1 MGLPRP
7 KRSNRRYRG
16 DEEVGTEGITNLS
29 TLKKR
34 SAADGRRMRLRYA
47 AAVVGLITLISVIST
62 VFSSKRGGS
71 SGNES
76 DFTRDDYLKVPKTP
90 TAPTDAFELLSHQ
103 SLDDLKSS
111 VALYRHKKSGMQIV
125 TMTPADPY
133 QDATFGIN
141 FRTPSENDDGAQV
154 VVAKS
159 ILSGSVNYPVKD
171 PFNQLK
177 RGSLQTYSDTWTER
191 DRTSFVVASK
201 NLADFRNNLKVT
213 IDAVFRPLFIDE
225 KHKWIYRQEGWRL
238 ESPDNHHLVINGNAY
253 VNAKAAQMDP
263 EEVMI
268 KQIYSNLFADHVYS
282 KNFKGEASEVVT
294 MTYQEL
300 VAYYKTYYHPS
311 NGQGFCFGKQ
321 DFIDACLDELHF
333 VLDEYEDDLSIPKKS
348 KVEWQD
354 LTDLDK
360 EIKSIGYPDYQEEV
374 DYRSVIAWVLNE
386 QPMDLRTQVAWHL
399 IYELLAGS
407 TTAPISKVISDL
419 DLGTD
424 IVTHF
429 QHSLQQ
435 WVMALGVSGIASEGD
450 VQRAN
455 EKIINELET
464 IVNDGFEWDAVQAA
478 LHKLEFKFRDQSS
491 GDMPRGAQYFSDILS
506 HWNYDRDPL
515 APLHASK
522 TFVNLKA
529 EINENGQDF
538 LLELITDQMFGSK
551 HTTSLDLHPNMN
563 YALQYE
569 KLERQ
574 WLTSLDDYLSKEEG
588 LKFMSETNSLKKI
601 QKDGDSEEALMTLP
615 RLQASELNQ
624 TQYTPPF
631 RVFDDL
637 FESGITTLSHEL
649 PYTDGIAYVDLSIDI
664 SNMDFDDVV
673 LIPLFC
679 QLLLEGGTQ
688 YNNDVKTQQQI
699 DKYTGGI
706 TITPLIEEIVETDS
720 EGSYVVPDG
729 KHFVT
734 KLVISGSCIAA
745 ETCLPMFNLFH
756 QFVWDSDVR
765 NKEKAI
771 DILEKRIN
779 EMEEDIQINGHKYT
793 TSRVESRYS
802 LSGFVREQWY
812 GVTQLMQ
819 MRRALAQIK
828 DNFTDL
834 SLRLVR
840 MQDDVKRGHRNGM
853 LMSQTGDE
861 QALHDLKGP
870 MRTFLQSALPL
881 ATQKHEFPNFAEH
894 SHPWVPKGM
903 LRVEEEFLAETKN
916 QAFTVPTRVNHVAKG
931 GVLYDVGERIPGA
944 DMVVTQYLGGH
955 YLYNELRYNQGAQ
968 EAWALLDVDSGVCI
982 YQSDRDPSIFSTLEI
997 YEAGG
1002 MWLWDQVEVG
1012 ELPVEAKGAIVGAI
1026 GQLDANIMT
1035 EPNRVGYDSLVSHMK
1050 QDSIL
1055 YKQRW
1060 RDQILASSA
1069 DDFKAMVE
1077 RLISWGHPTVS
1088 IVTSNEIFDTIDQED
1103 FPISRCDYSGYQC

>member
-1 MGLPRP
+1 MPLPRP
-7 KRSNRRYRG
+7 SRSSRRYKG
-16 DEEVGTEGITNLS
+16 EEAVGTEGITNLS

-34 SAADGRRMRLRYA
+34 RVADGRMMRIRYA
-47 AAVVGLITLISVIST
+47 AAAVGFVTVVCLLGAL
-62 VFSSKRGGS
+62 FSGKKDVS
-71 SGNES
+71 SAMDGV
-76 DFTRDDYLKVPKTP
+76 TMDDYLKIPETP
-90 TAPTDAFELLSHQ
+90 TAPTDAFEILTHQ

-111 VALYRHKKSGMQIV
+111 VAVYKHKKSGMKIV

-141 FRTPSENDDGAQV
+141 FRTPSERNDGVQV
-154 VVAKS
+154 VVEKA
-159 ILSGSVNYPVKD
+159 ILAGSVNYPVKD

-177 RGSLQTYSDTWTER
+177 RGSLQTYSDSWTER
-191 DRTSFVVASK
+191 DRTSFVVSSR
-201 NLADFRNNLKVT
+201 NLADFRNNLKVA
-213 IDAVFRPLFIDE
+213 IDAVFHPLFIDE
-225 KHKWIYRQEGWRL
+225 KYKWIYRQEGWRL
-238 ESPDNHHLVINGNAY
+238 ESPDNKRLVINGNTY
-253 VNAKAAQMDP
+253 VDAKAAQMNP

-268 KQIYSNLFADHVYS
+268 KHIYSNLFADHVYS
-282 KNFKGEASEVVT
+282 KNHKGEAALVVT

-300 VAYYKTYYHPS
+300 IAYYKTYYHPS

-321 DFIDACLDELHF
+321 DFIDACLNELHH
-333 VLDEYEDDLSIPKKS
+333 VLDEYVDDPSIRKNS
-348 KVEWQD
+348 EIDWQD

-360 EIKSIGYPDYQEEV
+360 EIKNIGYPDYQENV

-386 QPMDLRTQVAWHL
+386 QPMDLRTEVAWHL

-407 TTAPISKVISDL
+407 TTAPIAKVINDL

-435 WVMALGVSGIASEGD
+435 WVMALGVSGIVSEED

-455 EKIINELET
+455 EKVMKELEK
-464 IVNDGFEWDAVQAA
+464 IVSDGFEYDAMQAA
-478 LHKLEFKFRDQSS
+478 LHKMEFQFRDQSS
-491 GDMPRGAQYFSDILS
+491 GIMPRGAQYFSDILS

-515 APLHASK
+515 MPLHASK
-522 TFVNLKA
+522 EFVKLKI
-529 EINENGQDF
+529 EIEETGQDF
-538 LLELITDQMFGSK
+538 ILELITKQMFDSK
-551 HTTSLDLHPNMN
+551 HTTSLDLHPSMN

-569 KLERQ
+569 NLENQ
-574 WLTSLDDYLSKEEG
+574 WLNSLGGILGKEEG
-588 LKFMSETNSLKKI
+588 HEVMRETARLKKV
-601 QKDGDSEEALMTLP
+601 QETGDSEEALMTIPQLKI
-615 RLQASELNQ
+615 SELNQ
-624 TQYTPPF
+624 TQYNPSQQTF
-631 RVFDDL
+631 KDL

-649 PYTDGIAYVDLSIDI
+649 PFTNGIAYVDLSLDI

-679 QLLLEGGTQ
+679 QLLLEGGTKSHD
-688 YNNDVKTQQQI
+688 DVAMQQQI

-720 EGSYVVPDG
+720 EGFYIVPDG

-734 KLVISGSCIAA
+734 KLIISGACIAA
-745 ETCLPMFNLFH
+745 DTCLPMLNLFR

-771 DILEKRIN
+771 EILEARIN
-779 EMEEDIQINGHKYT
+779 EMEQDIQTNGHKFT
-793 TSRVESRYS
+793 TSHVESRYS

-834 SLRLVR
+834 SLRLVK
-840 MQDDVKRGHRNGM
+840 MQDAVKRGHRNGM
-853 LMSQTGDE
+853 LMSVTGDE
-861 QALHDLKGP
+861 PALHDLKGS

-881 ATQKHEFPNFAEH
+881 ATQRDPFPNFAEKA
-894 SHPWVPKGM
+894 HPWVPKGM
-903 LRVEEEFLAETKN
+903 HRVEEEFLAETKN
-916 QAFTVPTRVNHVAKG
+916 QAFIVPTRVNHVAKG

-968 EAWALLDVDSGVCI
+968 EAWALLDIDSGVCI

-997 YEAGG
+997 YEGG
-1002 MWLWDQVEVG
+1002 AVWLWDQVHGG
-1012 ELPVEAKGAIVGAI
+1012 ELPVEAKGAIVGTI
-1026 GQLDANIMT
+1026 GRMDANIMT
-1035 EPNRVGYDSLVSHMK
+1035 EPNRLGKDSLVTHMK
-1050 QDSIL
+1050 QDSFVK
-1055 YKQRW
+1055 KQRW
-1060 RDQILASSA
+1060 RDQILASNA
-1069 DDFKAMVE
+1069 NDFMAMVE
-1077 RLISWGHPTVS
+1077 RLGSWGHPSVS
-1088 IVTSNEIFDTIDQED
+1088 IVTSPEIFDTIDQED
-1103 FPISRCDYSGYQC
+1103 FAISQCDYSGYQC